1 MAKKEQKMTV
11 GIMELSQSEDNRVEQ
26 EGLFQPEDA
35 ALKTMMQFFA
45 EEILPFFHIEG
56 KVTGFAPTELV
67 RMELEKL
74 YEDFNLV
81 MEDGS
86 WKHFEFQSTNEGL
99 IGLKRFRT
107 YEAASSYHHKVPVT
121 TYVLFSGQIK
131 NPMTEFS
138 EGINT
143 YRVVPIVMRDWDA
156 KEELKKIEEKAEAG
170 EILSRKDLIPV
181 ALAPLMGG
189 DMEQKE
195 RFKSAYAITREVK
208 TENPD
213 DIRKIEA
220 VIYTMAEKFLS
231 KMSMQEVL
239 EDMKMTR
246 LGKMLTEEGKR
257 EGRIEGQIEGRRE
270 GELLNLI
277 SQIQKKCQKGK
288 TIENIA
294 DELEE
299 SVEDIKNI
307 YEMVSE
313 NPEQSRD
320 AILEMLKNNK

>member
-1 MAKKEQKMTV
+1 M
-11 GIMELSQSEDNRVEQ
+11 
-26 EGLFQPEDA
+26 FQPEDA

-99 IGLKRFRT
+99 MGLKRFRT
-107 YEAASSYHHKVPVT
+107 YEAASSYHHQVPVT

-138 EGINT
+138 EGVNT
-143 YRVVPIVMRDWDA
+143 YRIVPIIMQDWDVR
-156 KEELKKIEEKAEAG
+156 EELGKIKAKAEAG
-170 EILSRKDLIPV
+170 EILSKKDLIPV
-181 ALAPLMGG
+181 ALSPLMGG

-195 RFKSAYAITREVK
+195 RFKTAYAITREVK
-208 TENPD
+208 TENPE

-220 VIYTMAEKFLS
+220 VIYAMAEKFLS
-231 KMSMQEVL
+231 NISMQEVM
-239 EDMKMTR
+239 EDIKMTR
-246 LGKMLTEEGKR
+246 AGKMLIEEGKK
-257 EGRIEGQIEGRRE
+257 EGRIEGERD
-270 GELLNLI
+270 GELLILI
-277 SQIQKKCQKGK
+277 SIIQKKCQKGK
-288 TIENIA
+288 TIESIA
-294 DELEE
+294 EELEE
-299 SVEDIKNI
+299 SVEDIRKI
-307 YEMVSE
+307 YEIVSAY
-313 NPEQSRD
+313 PEQTRESV
-320 AILEMLKNNK
+320 LEMLKKQ